1 MPAMDLSGALVDF
14 LAWWRW
20 LLNYPLLELGD
31 RALTPGLLLLLVTL
45 LLLVWLVEIPLR
57 RFVLR
62 RVLGRTRL
70 EPAMQYAVARLA
82 GYLFILLGWFVALQ
96 TLGINLSS
104 LALFAG
110 ALGVGLG
117 FGLQNIVSNFISGII
132 LLAERPVAVGDRVEV
147 GSVAGRIT
155 QINLRSTMV
164 ITNDNISIIVP
175 NSEFVSSQV
184 VNWSHGDP
192 KVRMRLPVGIA
203 YGSDV
208 EKFRRAMLEV
218 ARAHPAV
225 LPQPE
230 PFVYF
235 IGFGDSS
242 LDFEV
247 SVWTI
252 DLAGSP
258 RRRKQAPRD
267 RRRNSL
273 PTARPPPP
281 QRFAQ
286 GGGLGRA
293 DRPPRRPGGLSRS
306 DAAGCGERQH
316 GPGLEPRS
324 QPLQCPPPAKL
335 ASPWP
340 QRRRSGG

>member
-1 MPAMDLSGALVDF
+1 MGPDDLAGSHKFRLCNQAGAGTMTAMDLSGALVDF

-252 DLAGSP
+252 DLASSP
-258 RRRKQAPRD
+258 RRLRSDLYYAIESKLREIGVEIPFPQRDLHLRTVSPQAAGWDGRTAPRD
-267 RRRNSL
+267 A
-273 PTARPPPP
+273 P
-281 QRFAQ
+281 
-286 GGGLGRA
+286 A
-293 DRPPRRPGGLSRS
+293 D
-306 DAAGCGERQH
+306 
-316 GPGLEPRS
+316 
-324 QPLQCPPPAKL
+324 
-335 ASPWP
+335 
-340 QRRRSGG
+340 

>member
-1 MPAMDLSGALVDF
+1 MDLSGAVGNF
-14 LAWWRW
+14 LNW
-20 LLNYPLLELGD
+20 LLSLLNHPLLVLGD
-31 RALTPGLLLLLVTL
+31 RDLTLGMLLLLLTL
-45 LLLVWLVEIPLR
+45 LLGVWLVEIPLR
-57 RFVLR
+57 QLILR
-62 RVLGRTRL
+62 RLLGRTRL

-82 GYLFILLGWFVALQ
+82 GYFFILLGWFVALQ
-96 TLGINLSS
+96 TMGINLSS

-110 ALGVGLG
+110 ALGVGIG

-147 GSVAGRIT
+147 GGVAGRIT

-164 ITNDNISIIVP
+164 VTNDNISIIVP
-175 NSEFVSSQV
+175 NSDFVSSPV
-184 VNWSHGDP
+184 INWSHGDP

-208 EKFRRAMLEV
+208 EQFRQSMLEV

-242 LDFEV
+242 LNFEV

-252 DLAGSP
+252 DLASSP
-258 RRRKQAPRD
+258 RRLRSDLYYAIESKLREIGVEIPF
-267 RRRNSL
+267 
-273 PTARPPPP
+273 P
-281 QRFAQ
+281 QRDLHLRSVTAQ
-286 GGGLGRA
+286 VPGWDGRA
-293 DRPPRRPGGLSRS
+293 TSR
-306 DAAGCGERQH
+306 DAPAG
-316 GPGLEPRS
+316 
-324 QPLQCPPPAKL
+324 
-335 ASPWP
+335 
-340 QRRRSGG
+340 